1 MNWNRSSLS
10 AAIALAGVVALLAV
24 ISMGRP
30 RTGTT
35 PAVTAGTSTGRSLL
49 EPER

>member
-1 MNWNRSSLS
+1 MNWNRSNLS
-10 AAIALAGVVALLAV
+10 AAIAIAGVVALLAV

-30 RTGTT
+30 RTGST
-35 PAVTAGTSTGRSLL
+35 PAVTTGTSASRPLF